1 MFAWIYKFLDKPVPY
16 YAKYP
21 LWLILWK
28 PLRKF
33 LNVVIIS
40 NIPFN
45 NLRVMLYRLIGF
57 KIGKGTFIG
66 MKCYMDDMEPALT
79 IIGNNVTISY
89 RCVFAIHGKR
99 QRHTPIT
106 IEDSVYIGAG
116 TVLFSGKNGITIG
129 KNAIIGGGG
138 VVVSSIPP
146 NAVAVG
152 NPAKVIRIDQ
162 QNSEAGSHI

>member
-1 MFAWIYKFLDKPVPY
+1 MFAWVYKFLGKPIPY

-33 LNVVIIS
+33 LNLVIIS

-57 KIGKGTFIG
+57 KIGKDTFIG

-99 QRHTPIT
+99 QGHTPVI
-106 IEDSVYIGAG
+106 IEDNVYIGAG
-116 TVLFSGKNGITIG
+116 TVLISGKNGITIG

-138 VVVSSIPP
+138 SCCFFHTS
-146 NAVAVG
+146 
-152 NPAKVIRIDQ
+152 
-162 QNSEAGSHI
+162 